1 MYFLVCVS
9 PWWGSP
15 CCFSCGSAG
24 KEFACNVGYLGS
36 IPGLGRSPGEG
47 KGYPLQYFGVEN
59 SMYCMVHGVAK
70 SRTQL
75 SDSHFMV
82 GEGLWGGLQDFKFHY
97 VANLR
102 LPRWFRGKESACS
115 VEDVGLIPGLRRSPD
130 WEDPLED
137 STATH
142 CSILAWRIPWT
153 KESGRLQSIGL
164 QRIRHNKWKGNLLN
178 GRS

>member
-24 KEFACNVGYLGS
+24 KEFACNAGYLGS

-47 KGYPLQYFGVEN
+47 KGYPLQYSGVEN
-59 SMYCMVHGVAK
+59 SMDSMVHGVAK

-97 VANLR
+97 IANLR
-102 LPRWFRGKESACS
+102 LPQWFRGKESACS
-115 VEDVGLIPGLRRSPD
+115 VKDVGFIPGLRRSPGGQHSNPLQYSCLENTMD
-130 WEDPLED
+130 KGVWRATVHRVAKNQTQQMKRQPIEWEKLE
-137 STATH
+137 
-142 CSILAWRIPWT
+142 
-153 KESGRLQSIGL
+153 
-164 QRIRHNKWKGNLLN
+164 
-178 GRS
+178 